1 MWRETFY
8 SQSVHALL
16 SGKNRAN
23 DLKHVKE
30 FLPVLQFWGKKTH
43 CSFVKNSLPFHNIL
57 VVRFL
62 CYLKLLCSAQPV
74 DENLSHDLQLNRAT
88 KQTRLLS
95 ASNHA

>member
-1 MWRETFY
+1 M
-8 SQSVHALL
+8 HALL

-30 FLPVLQFWGKKTH
+30 FLPVLQFLGKKKHIVPLLTE
-43 CSFVKNSLPFHNIL
+43 NSLPFHNIL

-74 DENLSHDLQLNRAT
+74 DENLSHDFQLNRAT

-95 ASNHA
+95 ASDHA

>member
-8 SQSVHALL
+8 SQSVHALW

-23 DLKHVKE
+23 DLKHVKN
-30 FLPVLQFWGKKTH
+30 FFRYYNFGGKQTH

-74 DENLSHDLQLNRAT
+74 DENLSHDFQLNRAT
-88 KQTRLLS
+88 KQPRLLS
-95 ASNHA
+95 ASDHA